1 MEKTYD
7 DHRNQWKKNFSSQPD
22 VNSTTTAVSSAEQ
35 SAHHAVICDGS
46 AFRNLHNEPEIHI
59 PTIHQQLEAYDLDI
73 DVNILEMVQKWTLNT
88 EQARAFKIVAEHSL
102 ITVGQDPL
110 QMYLGGPGGTGK
122 SRVINAL
129 KDYFEL

>member
-1 MEKTYD
+1 
-7 DHRNQWKKNFSSQPD
+7 
-22 VNSTTTAVSSAEQ
+22 
-35 SAHHAVICDGS
+35 
-46 AFRNLHNEPEIHI
+46 
-59 PTIHQQLEAYDLDI
+59 
-73 DVNILEMVQKWTLNT
+73 MVQKWTLNT